1 MHAIIYNISLICTF
15 VMLSKKDRNWHFG
28 TITKFFSCHDGIV
41 NRSTYKTGVPEMCIY
56 RDTEKSVV
64 ALA

>member
-1 MHAIIYNISLICTF
+1 
-15 VMLSKKDRNWHFG
+15 MLSKTDRNWHFG

-41 NRSTYKTGVPEMCIY
+41 NQSTYKTGVPEMCIY

-64 ALA
+64 VLA